1 MALPA
6 AIWEGRHAALAER
19 AREREGGW
27 GQARGWERGWG
38 CRGGEARRG
47 ERAGSLG
54 DGSGSPL
61 PRLLRPRPGPARQRP
76 SGRSRA
82 PGRPR
87 CRAPRCRPGRPPPPG
102 PRTGQLPAPRGSGRR
117 RRPLSPRA
125 GTALPRRP
133 PPSRRSR
140 PPTRQPPPTG
150 GGGDGGGPQPPRSAA
165 APRGLPRPR
174 PFWPPGGRA
183 AGLRAAP
190 SRRPPRAQGREE
202 RPGTG
207 RTRFHFDFIR
217 KGEGRGRRERV

>member
-150 GGGDGGGPQPPRSAA
+150 GGGGRGWTAA
-165 APRGLPRPR
+165 SPLRRRPAGAAAAAALLAPRGESGWSAGSALP
-174 PFWPPGGRA
+174 PPTSGA
-183 AGLRAAP
+183 
-190 SRRPPRAQGREE
+190 
-202 RPGTG
+202 
-207 RTRFHFDFIR
+207 
-217 KGEGRGRRERV
+217 GEGRASWNRPHPLSLRLY